1 MIELAILVV
10 LGFLFSMLKEGL
22 QDIIEILDEI
32 RNK

>member
-22 QDIIEILDEI
+22 QDIIEILEEI